1 MSDGVF
7 RIYPTLNGRVGYP
20 HPGAV
25 FAQPKKIR
33 LQWQYLST
41 AVVSG
46 LTQLQPPLM
55 SCSWKGLKVA
65 EMPNSSANSR
75 TRQ

>member
-20 HPGAV
+20 LPGAV
-25 FAQPKKIR
+25 FGHPKKIR

-41 AVVSG
+41 AGASG
-46 LTQLQPPLM
+46 L
-55 SCSWKGLKVA
+55 S
-65 EMPNSSANSR
+65 
-75 TRQ
+75 